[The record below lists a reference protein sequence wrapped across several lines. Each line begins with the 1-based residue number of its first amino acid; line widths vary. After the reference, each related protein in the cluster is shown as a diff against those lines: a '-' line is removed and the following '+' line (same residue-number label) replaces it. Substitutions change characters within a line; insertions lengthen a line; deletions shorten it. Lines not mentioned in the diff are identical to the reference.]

1 MGTPDIVSYPTEP
14 CRPSALGAMPEIST
28 LRDYF
33 ACHQLECL
41 SLEAKGEPVQ
51 RVGEAE
57 RQTGE
62 TYVKVRLA
70 LDGEGRAEVR
80 TGIGFFDHLLHLL
93 AHHSSVDLAVEAQG
107 DLHVDFHHTIEDSG
121 LVLGRA
127 FDEALGDRA
136 DLVRFSDASAPL
148 IEALSTAVIDLGGR
162 SHLTCNLGPMPEK
175 IGAFDTE
182 LFPEFLRAFTQY
194 GRFTLHL
201 NCNYGENA
209 HHKVES
215 GVKAMAVALR
225 AGIVRRES
233 GSASTKG
240 VID

>member
-1 MGTPDIVSYPTEP
+1 MVRAGN
-14 CRPSALGAMPEIST
+14 
-28 LRDYF
+28 
-33 ACHQLECL
+33 
-41 SLEAKGEPVQ
+41 
-51 RVGEAE
+51 AE

-62 TYVKVRLA
+62 TYVKVSLE
-70 LDGEGRAEVR
+70 LDGEGRPEIR
-80 TGIGFFDHLLHLL
+80 TGVGFFDHLLHLL
-93 AHHSSVDLAVEAQG
+93 AHHSGMNLEVEAKG
-107 DLHVDFHHTIEDSG
+107 DTWVDDHHTVEDTG

-127 FDEALGDRA
+127 FDEALGERA
-136 DLVRFSDASAPL
+136 DLVRFADASAPL
-148 IEALSTAVIDLGGR
+148 IEALSTAVVDLGGR

-201 NCNYGENA
+201 NCHYGENA

-215 GVKAMAVALR
+215 GVKALAVALR
-225 AGIVRRES
+225 KGVERRSS

>member
-1 MGTPDIVSYPTEP
+1 MNTRTG
-14 CRPSALGAMPEIST
+14 M
-28 LRDYF
+28 
-33 ACHQLECL
+33 
-41 SLEAKGEPVQ
+41 
-51 RVGEAE
+51 AE

-62 TYVKVRLA
+62 TFVRVCLG
-70 LDGEGRAEVR
+70 LDGEGHTEVS
-80 TGIGFFDHLLHLL
+80 TGVGFFDHVLHLL
-93 AHHSSVDLAVEAQG
+93 AHHSGMDLEVEAKG
-107 DLHVDFHHTIEDSG
+107 DLHIDDDHTVEDTG

-136 DLVRFSDASAPL
+136 SLVRFADASAPL
-148 IEALSTAVIDLGGR
+148 IEALSTAVVDLGGR

-175 IGAFDTE
+175 IGAFDVE

-201 NCNYGENA
+201 SCQYGENA

-215 GVKAMAVALR
+215 GVKAFAVALR
-225 AGIVRRES
+225 EGIAQRSS

-240 VID
+240 VVD